1 MPAVNKDVTT
11 IHDAMRLLS
20 EKDRTIEE
28 KDAVIAR
35 LSGQLEW
42 LKRQAFGQKSEKIV
56 STENAID
63 AFAGE
68 VTNEPAPATR
78 EVAAHSRSVKGHG
91 RNELPE
97 SLPVET
103 VVVDVPD
110 ARKACPECGAE
121 MCECGVET
129 SRRLCRRTE
138 FFVRETRRIKRACRL
153 HPEAGVAVADA
164 PASYV
169 PKGIADERVIARTVT
184 DKHLDHLPLDRQE
197 RRFSRDGILIAK
209 STMVGWHERLAADLE
224 PVVGLMKE
232 RMLAQDV
239 LFSDDTKIPVVGD
252 EKGRTKRGF
261 FWTWSD
267 GRRWAVFDYSGTR
280 GQAAPENFLGGWK
293 GFLHSDA
300 YCGYEASHARG
311 VTPVFCWAHARRKF
325 FDALKAGNKLAQRPL
340 SLIGRIFAVDRIVS
354 RSASASPAER
364 HAMRNRISSR
374 CEQALWQWCSRNETM
389 ILPASKLGE
398 ALKYYRNQRHGLLT
412 FLRDPRL
419 CLDNN
424 LSERNL
430 RSVVVGRK
438 NWLFAGSDEGAKRAA
453 VFYSVMATCR
463 LQGIDA
469 EEYLVKFMQRKAVDP
484 GCSLDELLPGTL

>member
-1 MPAVNKDVTT
+1 M
-11 IHDAMRLLS
+11 
-20 EKDRTIEE
+20 
-28 KDAVIAR
+28 IAR
-35 LSGQLEW
+35 LNGQLEW
-42 LKRQAFGQKSEKIV
+42 LKRQAFGQKSEKIIP
-56 STENAID
+56 TENAID

-68 VTNEPAPATR
+68 PSNPAPPVTR
-78 EVAAHSRSVKGHG
+78 DVAAHTRNVKGHG

-97 SLPVET
+97 NLPVEI

-110 ARKACPECGAE
+110 ALKACPECGGE
-121 MCECGVET
+121 MCECGEET

-138 FFVRETRRIKRACRL
+138 FYIRETKRIKCACRL
-153 HPEAGVAVADA
+153 HPEAGVVIADA

-169 PKGIADERVIARTVT
+169 PKGIADERVIARTIT
-184 DKHLDHLPLDRQE
+184 DKYLDHLPLERQE
-197 RRFSRDGILIAK
+197 RRFCRDGILISK
-209 STMVGWHERLAADLE
+209 STMVGWHERVAGDLGL
-224 PVVGLMKE
+224 VVGLMKE
-232 RMLAQDV
+232 RMLGQDI
-239 LFSDDTKIPVVGD
+239 LYSDDTKIPVVGD
-252 EKGRTKRGF
+252 EKGKTKRGF

-267 GRRWAVFDYSGTR
+267 GKRGAVFDYSGTR
-280 GQAAPENFLGGWK
+280 GQSAPDNFLGSWK

-300 YCGYEASHARG
+300 YCGYESSHARG

-325 FDALKAGNKLAQRPL
+325 FDAFKAGNKLAQRPL
-340 SLIGRIFAVDRIVS
+340 SLIGRIFAVDRVVA
-354 RSASASPAER
+354 RSGSLSLVEK
-364 HAMRNRISSR
+364 HALRNRISVR
-374 CEQALWQWCSRNETM
+374 CEQALWRWCSGNETK

-430 RSVVVGRK
+430 RSVVIGRK

-453 VFYSVMATCR
+453 IFYSVIATCR

-469 EEYLVKFMQRKAVDP
+469 EEYLVKFMQRKAEDP
-484 GCSLDELLPGTL
+484 DCSLDDLLPGTL